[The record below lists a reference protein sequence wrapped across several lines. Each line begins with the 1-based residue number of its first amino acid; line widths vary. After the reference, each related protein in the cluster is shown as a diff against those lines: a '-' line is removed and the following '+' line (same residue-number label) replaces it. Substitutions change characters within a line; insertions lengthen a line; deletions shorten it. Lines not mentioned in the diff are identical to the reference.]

1 MIKTVLILITIILI
15 IVTTSSKIS
24 ADEVQRIFARF
35 SHIPDLHPATC
46 TPTCPSNL
54 KSETRGRRPLLRG
67 RWWAW
72 RVSGRLVAPLLG
84 SRETTRVAGLGVR
97 AKRGRRHD
105 LLLAAALAR
114 AALVGV
120 EGRGH
125 EHRDE
130 SLLLDELRVRADD
143 EAEVGADGEGEDGG
157 EEVEGVLVQGR
168 PHARPHHGRHHH
180 HRQHHPRDQQ
190 PAPLLEWRGR

>member
-1 MIKTVLILITIILI
+1 M
-15 IVTTSSKIS
+15 
-24 ADEVQRIFARF
+24 
-35 SHIPDLHPATC
+35 
-46 TPTCPSNL
+46 
-54 KSETRGRRPLLRG
+54 
-67 RWWAW
+67 
-72 RVSGRLVAPLLG
+72 
-84 SRETTRVAGLGVR
+84 GVR

-130 SLLLDELRVRADD
+130 SLLLDEFRVRADD
-143 EAEVGADGEGEDGG
+143 ETEVGADGEGEDGG